1 MADQSYS
8 PKQTGRIVYNL
19 EMAQAIRRVKQP
31 VKGLV
36 MDIKGL
42 PNFLAVT
49 VYQENILEYNDSQRE
64 QIMEY
69 LIMVRDVIRS
79 YNVPCE
85 LNGETY
91 MPRGGRV

>member
-1 MADQSYS
+1 MDMA
-8 PKQTGRIVYNL
+8 R
-19 EMAQAIRRVKQP
+19 AIRKIKKP

-49 VYQENILEYNDSQRE
+49 VYEENILEYNDNQRE
-64 QIMEY
+64 AIMGY
-69 LIMVRDVIRS
+69 LILVRDVIRS

-85 LNGETY
+85 LNGEKY
-91 MPRGGRV
+91 LPRGGGV

>member
-1 MADQSYS
+1 MADQSYN

-19 EMAQAIRRVKQP
+19 DMARAIRRIKQP

-49 VYQENILEYNDSQRE
+49 VYEENILEYNDYQRE
-64 QIMEY
+64 AIMSY